1 MTTTNLTRYNSPE
14 LNKWVNDLQ
23 YYTIGLD
30 EWFNRLGSKHYTEVN
45 YPVYNIVKE
54 RGGANYR
61 LEVALAGF
69 KRDEI
74 TVETVD
80 GKLVVVGK
88 VEKDDEVE
96 YVHRGLSKRSF
107 NRSWTLADDVEI
119 TSVDFNE
126 GLLVVKFQ
134 RIIPEHQKLKKWI

>member
-1 MTTTNLTRYNSPE
+1 MTNLTRYNNPE
-14 LNKWVNDLQ
+14 LAKWMNDVQ

-30 EWFNRLGSKHYTEVN
+30 EWFNRLSSKHYTESN

-69 KRDEI
+69 KKEEI

-80 GKLVVVGK
+80 GKLYVIGK
-88 VEKDDEVE
+88 VEKDEGVE

-119 TSVDFNE
+119 TSVDFSE
-126 GLLVVKFQ
+126 GLLVVNFQ
-134 RIIPEHQKLKKWI
+134 RIIPEHQKLKTWL